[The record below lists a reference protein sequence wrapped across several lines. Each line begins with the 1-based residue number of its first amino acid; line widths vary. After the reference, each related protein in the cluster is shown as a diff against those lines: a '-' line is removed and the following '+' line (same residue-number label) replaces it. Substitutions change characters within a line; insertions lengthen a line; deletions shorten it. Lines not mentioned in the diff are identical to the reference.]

1 MSLTFA
7 SRAPV
12 LELRDPLAEVLGAL
26 APGETFRYSFH
37 DAVKLSGHSCPT
49 VAGAYLMTVVALE
62 VLYRGE
68 PAVRGDIE
76 VVVGGAADDGTS
88 GPMAQVI
95 GLVTGAATET
105 GFGGLLGRWRR
116 RHLLRFDPALDGHVR
131 FRRADTG
138 ATVEVEYDPHAVAPD
153 PELNDLLVA
162 TLRGRASSEERE
174 RFGALWQARVEAI
187 LTGDPRRVIH
197 LRDLGR
203 TERA

>member
-12 LELRDPLAEVLGAL
+12 LELRDPLAEALGAL
-26 APGETFRYSFH
+26 APGETFRYSFN

-49 VAGAYLMTVVALE
+49 VAGAYLMTAVALE
-62 VLYRGE
+62 ALYRGE
-68 PAVRGDIE
+68 PPVRGDIE

-95 GLVTGAATET
+95 GLVTGAAAET
-105 GFGGLLGRWRR
+105 GFGGLMGRWRR
-116 RHLLRFDPALDGHVR
+116 RHLLRFDPALAGRVR

-138 ATVEVEYDPHAVAPD
+138 ATVEAEYDPRAVAPD
-153 PELNDLLVA
+153 PELNHLLVA
-162 TLRGRASSEERE
+162 TLRGQASSAERE
-174 RFGALWQARVEAI
+174 RFGALWQGRVEAI
-187 LTGDPRRVIH
+187 LTGDPRRVVH

-203 TERA
+203 TEST